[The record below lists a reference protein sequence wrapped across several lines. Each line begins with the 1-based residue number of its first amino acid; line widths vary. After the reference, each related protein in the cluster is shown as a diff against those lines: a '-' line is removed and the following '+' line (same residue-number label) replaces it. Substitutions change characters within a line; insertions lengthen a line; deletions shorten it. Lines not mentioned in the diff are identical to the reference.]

1 MRRIPAALVLLAG
14 CTGGAG
20 DTGKATSAVVV
31 GEALPGF
38 ALPDT
43 NPTSPSFGTDVA
55 VGDFE
60 GRVSAWY
67 FAHAT

>member
-1 MRRIPAALVLLAG
+1 MRLHSAALALMVG
-14 CTGGAG
+14 CTGGG
-20 DTGKATSAVVV
+20 DTGGKSSVAL
-31 GEALPGF
+31 GEEADGF
-38 ALPDT
+38 ALPDV
-43 NPTSPSFGTDVA
+43 NPNSASYNSDVS